1 MIDAQSYCT
10 KYKKGKGFFAT
21 WNLRK
26 LFGLRNPQ
34 YDNLVYVTPDL
45 KSYINAIAK
54 IMMYTIGK
62 HRSLWFIIKLLDKN
76 KKKLEYGKE
85 NSRNLVIIEVY
96 KLW

>member
-1 MIDAQSYCT
+1 M
-10 KYKKGKGFFAT
+10 YKKGKGFFAT

-34 YDNLVYVTPDL
+34 YDNLVYVKPDL

-54 IMMYTIGK
+54 IVMYTIGK

-76 KKKLEYGKE
+76 KK
-85 NSRNLVIIEVY
+85 
-96 KLW
+96 